1 MVSTHRLTAG
11 IVVAVLAGAGIAE
24 AADPPFGNLS
34 VVGSSAAGASRT
46 AARLDPPDRR
56 ITLAFTGDTLLHSQ
70 VVRAF
75 RLPDGTHDFSTA
87 FREVAPILGSVDLAV
102 CHLETPVAPPGEAIT
117 SFPKYG
123 VPAEI
128 TTALASAG
136 YDRCSTA
143 SNHTM
148 DRGVAGIDATVDAL
162 DAAGITQTGMARTP
176 SEAAT
181 RLITINGITLA
192 HVSYTFGLN
201 GLPRPADQPWRA
213 SLIDVPTIVAQAVA
227 ARADGADAVI
237 VSLHYGSEG
246 SPTPDDYQRSVS
258 AAVTASGQVD
268 LIIGHHSHMV
278 QPIEMVNGRWVVY
291 SLGNFLSNMPANDR
305 WTIAT
310 SDGVIVAVTLTQAVD
325 GSVVVERPV
334 AIPTWVDRGRG
345 YVIRPVLTD
354 LADPAL
360 PGDVR
365 RDLEQSLE
373 RSRLRVGAFFP
384 G

>member
-1 MVSTHRLTAG
+1 MVSAGRVTAG
-11 IVVAVLAGAGIAE
+11 IVAAFLAVTLGHSGE
-24 AADPPFGNLS
+24 SGAADP
-34 VVGSSAAGASRT
+34 VVGTMSTAATAVRP

-56 ITLAFTGDTLLHSQ
+56 VTLAFTGDTLLHSQ

-75 RLPDGTHDFSTA
+75 TLPGGGYDFSDA
-87 FREVAPILGSVDLAV
+87 FREVAPILSSVDLAV

-123 VPAEI
+123 VPAQI
-128 TTALASAG
+128 TSALAGAG

-148 DRGVAGIDATVDAL
+148 DRGVAGIDATVNAL

-176 SEAAT
+176 AEAAT
-181 RLITINGITLA
+181 RLITINGITIA

-201 GLPRPADQPWRA
+201 GLQRPADQPWRA
-213 SLIDVPTIVAQAVA
+213 SLIDVPTIVAAA
-227 ARADGADAVI
+227 TDARAQGADAVI
-237 VSLHYGSEG
+237 VSLHFGSEG

-258 AAVTASGQVD
+258 GAVTASGQVD

-278 QPIEMVNGRWVVY
+278 QPIEQINGRWVVF
-291 SLGNFLSNMPANDR
+291 SLGNFFSNMPANDR

-310 SDGVIVAVTLTQAVD
+310 SDGLIAAITLTQTTD
-325 GSVVVERPV
+325 GSVTVERPV

-354 LADPAL
+354 LADPTL
-360 PGDVR
+360 PADVR
-365 RDLEQSLE
+365 SDLVQSLE
-373 RSRLRVGAFFP
+373 RTRLRVGAFFP
-384 G
+384 T